1 MSTYIGVTSTS
12 YQVENRSWLLSQ
24 HGTNPGENPSITVD
38 VSSLTAGTHYPNG
51 YIPSGT
57 VLSKLGS
64 GLWGPF
70 DAVAASGE
78 HGILFG
84 SITIPNLAD
93 LTQDTAG
100 ALVRNNANVDFNRL
114 PAGGRP
120 TLAALRTAL
129 PRVQVDDVTP

>member
-1 MSTYIGVTSTS
+1 MSTYLSRTTVS
-12 YQVENRSWLLSQ
+12 YQSESRPWLLGQ
-24 HGTNPGENPSITVD
+24 EGTKPGDNPTATLD
-38 VSSLTAGTHYPNG
+38 VSAFTAGTHYPNG
-51 YIPSGT
+51 YIPNGT
-57 VLSKLGS
+57 VVSRLVS

-70 DAVAASGE
+70 DAAAASGE